1 MDTWTE
7 LYIVLG
13 KIFVVVLVGVIVGL
27 IMYGIGKW
35 LDKSDEE
42 PKQTKPIDGTNW
54 LNFNTYDSEGR
65 IKQKGD
71 ELRKITN
78 KNRRLRGY
86 EINRN
91 CKENR

>member
-13 KIFVVVLVGVIVGL
+13 KIFVVVLVGIIVAIVLYLLGR
-27 IMYGIGKW
+27 W
-35 LDKSDEE
+35 LDKSGEAD
-42 PKQTKPIDGTNW
+42 KQTKPIDGTNW
-54 LNFNTYDSEGR
+54 LDFNTYDSEGR

-78 KNRRLRGY
+78 K
-86 EINRN
+86 
-91 CKENR
+91 K